1 VSATEATVDL
11 DDTAGL
17 IQADRDGLLRASAL
31 AGAQVRSTAAAVEE
45 GALDPV
51 ADGDRP
57 RTVIWVGGR
66 GAAAAAGAMLTAA
79 LSGSAAEPLVTAA
92 ESPPWIGPLDV
103 LVVVEYL

>member
-1 VSATEATVDL
+1 MSATEATVDL

-31 AGAQVRSTAAAVEE
+31 AGAQVRATAAAVEE

-66 GAAAAAGAMLTAA
+66 TAGYRRRVAAVDRAVGRAG
-79 LSGSAAEPLVTAA
+79 GCR
-92 ESPPWIGPLDV
+92 
-103 LVVVEYL
+103 